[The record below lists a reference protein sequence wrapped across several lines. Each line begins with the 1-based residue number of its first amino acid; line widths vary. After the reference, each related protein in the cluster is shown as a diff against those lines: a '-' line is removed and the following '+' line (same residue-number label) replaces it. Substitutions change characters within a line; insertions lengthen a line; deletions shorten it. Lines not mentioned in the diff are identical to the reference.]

1 MNKIK
6 ISAVSYL
13 NSTPFIY
20 GINHSEI
27 KNEIDL
33 SLDIPAVCAQKLISG
48 NVDIGLVP
56 VAVMPELRKSYIIT
70 DYCIGAIG
78 KVNSVLLL
86 SNVPINE
93 IKTILLDYQSRTSVK
108 LCQLLCKEYW
118 KVNPGFLST
127 NENFENDILG
137 NTAAVVIG
145 DRALL
150 LRDKFKYAYDLSQAW
165 YDMTALPFVFAC
177 WVANKK
183 IEADFI
189 SLFNNALKNGVQHI
203 DNVILEENEL
213 ALSTEEK
220 RKYLKNNISFDLDAD
235 KRKGLDLFFKYQ
247 AANHYF
253 LNT

>member
-1 MNKIK
+1 MNKVK

-33 SLDIPAVCAQKLISG
+33 SLDIPAVCAEKLITG

-56 VAVMPELRKSYIIT
+56 VAVIPELKESYIVT
-70 DYCIGAIG
+70 DYCIGATG

-108 LCQLLCKEYW
+108 LCQLLCKDYW
-118 KVNPGFLST
+118 KVNPEFLNT
-127 NENFENDILG
+127 HENFEKNIRG

-150 LRDKFKYAYDLSQAW
+150 LRDKFRYAYDLSEKW

-183 IEADFI
+183 IEPGFI

-203 DNVILEENEL
+203 DSVIEEGNEL
-213 ALSTEEK
+213 SLSAQEK
-220 RKYLKNNISFDLDAD
+220 RTYLKNNISFDLDVE

-247 AANHYF
+247 AVNRNF
-253 LNT
+253 LNP

>member
-56 VAVMPELRKSYIIT
+56 VAVMPELKKSYIIT

-220 RKYLKNNISFDLDAD
+220 RKYLKNYISFDLDAD

-247 AANHYF
+247 ADNHYF